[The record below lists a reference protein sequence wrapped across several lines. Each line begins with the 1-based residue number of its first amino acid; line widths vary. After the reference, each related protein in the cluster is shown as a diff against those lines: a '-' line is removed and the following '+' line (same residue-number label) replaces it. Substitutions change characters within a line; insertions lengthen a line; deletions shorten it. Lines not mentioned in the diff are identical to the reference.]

1 MRIDKDNIWLLWP
14 ETLSEKM
21 DIGKLNQLYDGDRSF
36 TIYVEVS
43 NFKKTNFMQSV
54 FSILPNFLSVDF
66 KAHNK
71 DEEGIII
78 HYTISTDL
86 VINYLEKKIDYSE
99 KYHISYSY
107 NKTTKTF
114 LSFINGVETLNFKL
128 SDNEFLKKADNSHLI
143 IGAGDFP
150 KKLTSEN
157 ITEFDITKMIV
168 CENVVS
174 YDVLKDMDNYRSI
187 FKKNNVLGYYNFI
200 ERTDYKIFDHTN
212 NNNHINLIIN

>member
-21 DIGKLNQLYDGDRSF
+21 DKGKLNELYNGDRSF

-43 NFKKTNFMQSV
+43 NLKKTNFMQSI

-78 HYTISTDL
+78 HYTISTNMM
-86 VINYLEKKIDYSE
+86 ITYLEKKIDYSE
-99 KYHISYSY
+99 KYYLSYSY
-107 NKTTKTF
+107 NMDTKTF

-128 SDNEFLKKADNSHLI
+128 SDNKYLKKANNCHLI
-143 IGAGDFP
+143 LGAGDFP
-150 KKLTSEN
+150 NKLKNEN

-168 CENVVS
+168 SEQVVS
-174 YDVLKDMDNYRSI
+174 YDDLKEMDNYRSI
-187 FKKNNVLGYYNFI
+187 FKKYGVLGYYDF
-200 ERTDYKIFDHTN
+200 EEKTDYKIFDHTN
-212 NNNHINLIIN
+212 NNNHLHLIIE